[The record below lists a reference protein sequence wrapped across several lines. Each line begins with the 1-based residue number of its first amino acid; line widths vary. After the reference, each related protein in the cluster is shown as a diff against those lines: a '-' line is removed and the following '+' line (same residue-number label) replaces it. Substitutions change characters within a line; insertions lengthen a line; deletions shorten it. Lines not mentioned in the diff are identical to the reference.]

1 MAPIAT
7 ADPAATEAG
16 ESSETTQVSDE
27 TASALAGAMLAL
39 MGPAMAGVLRGAN
52 SAANP
57 GAASSGLDGKPVVG
71 GGAVTNLL
79 QPGAAVAAAAVANAA
94 DVMAPL
100 SALRDAL
107 SPPGSEARHVSATE
121 LAPTAALHA
130 PPAAPA
136 ATTPLLLHV
145 PSPVGN
151 QAFAQELGQQV
162 AWLGGQSIKQA
173 RIQLRPEELGALD
186 VKITVHHGRV
196 DVVFNAQHA
205 GAVAA
210 VQQSLPQLD
219 QMLAQHGLSLGHAE
233 VGQQDRGDSDGH
245 GGDGRATAS
254 DEGSEVHAIGPAL
267 TVRQVGLLDTFA

>member
-1 MAPIAT
+1 
-7 ADPAATEAG
+7 
-16 ESSETTQVSDE
+16 
-27 TASALAGAMLAL
+27 MLAL
-39 MGPAMAGVLRGAN
+39 MGPALAGVLRGTS
-52 SAANP
+52 SAANAGTALP
-57 GAASSGLDGKPVVG
+57 GSDGKPAA
-71 GGAVTNLL
+71 GAGTMTNLL
-79 QPGAAVAAAAVANAA
+79 PSGVAVAAAAVANVPDA
-94 DVMAPL
+94 MTPL

-107 SPPGSEARHVSATE
+107 SPPGSEARHGSATD

-130 PPAAPA
+130 PLAAPA
-136 ATTPLLLHV
+136 STAPLLLQV
-145 PSPVGN
+145 PSPVGS

-162 AWLGGQSIKQA
+162 AGLGGQSIKQA

-196 DVVFNAQHA
+196 DVVFTAQHA

-233 VGQQDRGDSDGH
+233 VGQQDRGDGQGH
-245 GGDGRATAS
+245 TGDGRATAS
-254 DEGSEVHAIGPAL
+254 DEGGEIHAIGPAL